1 MSPTSLTVFKEALKN
16 LFYFTGVGIAGIQ
29 ECPLPDTAPFSLP
42 ETMSVWQGPQPFLQS
57 LPPMQEAQIVQF
69 SF

>member
-42 ETMSVWQGPQPFLQS
+42 ETLSVWQGP
-57 LPPMQEAQIVQF
+57 
-69 SF
+69 